1 MDQKLTKMG
10 QLCCKKL
17 YFIMYP
23 PKKMR
28 MLSFEPGTVNCVER
42 CNTPVFVY

>member
-23 PKKMR
+23 PKKMHVI
-28 MLSFEPGTVNCVER
+28 FEPGTVNCVER